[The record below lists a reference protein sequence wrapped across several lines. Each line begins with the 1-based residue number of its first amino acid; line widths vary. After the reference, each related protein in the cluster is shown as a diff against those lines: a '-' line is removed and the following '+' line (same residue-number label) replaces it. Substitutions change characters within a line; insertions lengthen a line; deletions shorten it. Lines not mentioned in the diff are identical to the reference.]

1 LRVLVRRQIRRVQS
15 ITLWW
20 RVLVV
25 VLVVRNQLVVAVRAV
40 CVAPLQIRV
49 VAAV

>member
-1 LRVLVRRQIRRVQS
+1 LRVLVRRQIRQVLL
-15 ITLWW
+15 IILWW

-25 VLVVRNQLVVAVRAV
+25 VLVVRNRPVVAVRADF
-40 CVAPLQIRV
+40 VAPLQIRV